1 MRKIS
6 IIMAFILVISGFSAT
21 STLGAT
27 SFSDLSDSN
36 RFYDEIQY
44 LAEEEIITGFPNNS
58 FQPKGNVTRGQA
70 AIMLGRALGYDGTQR
85 DSDFPD
91 VDSSQVSSGYIEE
104 AAENGIINGYPDGTY
119 RPGATVT
126 RAEMAIILQRAFY
139 PEEKENHFVLFP
151 DVSENMQSYRSIGIL
166 GSYGVVQGYTDG
178 KFQPYVNLNREQFS
192 AFLARAINPAE
203 FVAGVDYERLQV
215 SFLDV
220 GQGDAIYIEY
230 PNGEN
235 VLVDAA
241 RYAST
246 IEAALEVI
254 GVEQID
260 TLIATHPDADH
271 IGGAAHVIENYGVSR
286 VIDSGQTHTTQT
298 YIDYLETIEA
308 STATFEVAEI
318 GDELSEDP
326 EVSIEVLFV
335 DSEATDL
342 NDGSIVLK
350 VTHGANEYLLTGD
363 AGYEVEEQLMATG
376 TDINAD
382 VLKVSHHGS
391 DTATSAEFLAEVD
404 PVFSIL
410 SVGNNAYGHPDSDVL
425 ERILTSGS
433 AYISTEEGS
442 IHFFD
447 DGEQYEIYQNDQVA
461 EPGPEPT
468 PDPEP
473 APEPTPSPDPVD
485 PGDGQTSDALTITSK
500 NLQTE
505 VVTVK
510 NNGASN
516 VDMTNWTLLSTV
528 GDQTFAFP
536 DGFVLQ
542 EGASVNITAGANAV
556 HNPPSSL
563 EWSGAYIWNNDGDAA
578 ELYGPNGSLVH
589 RLP

>member
-1 MRKIS
+1 MKKIS
-6 IIMAFILVISGFSAT
+6 IILVFILVLSGFSAT
-21 STLGAT
+21 TTLGT
-27 SFSDLSDSN
+27 NNFSDLSDSN

-44 LAEEEIITGFPNNS
+44 LAEDGIITGFPDNS
-58 FQPKGNVTRGQA
+58 FRPKGNVTRGQA
-70 AIMLGRALGYDGTQR
+70 AIMLGRALGYDGTPR

-126 RAEMAIILQRAFY
+126 RAEMSIILQRAFY
-139 PEEKENHFVLFP
+139 PEAKENHFVLFP
-151 DVSENMQSYRSIGIL
+151 DVSENMQSYEAIGII

-178 KFQPYVNLNREQFS
+178 TFRPYVNLNREQFS

-203 FVAGVDYERLQV
+203 FVTGVDYERLQV

-246 IEAALEVI
+246 IETALEVI

-260 TLIATHPDADH
+260 TFIATHPDADH
-271 IGGAAHVIENYGVSR
+271 IGGAAHVIGNYGVTH

-298 YIDYLETIEA
+298 YIDYLETIDA
-308 STATFEVAEI
+308 SGATFEVTEI

-326 EVSIEVLFV
+326 EVSVEVLFV
-335 DSEATDL
+335 DSDAADL

-350 VTHGANEYLLTGD
+350 VTHGVNEYLLTGD
-363 AGYEVEEQLMATG
+363 AGYEVEEQLMAEG
-376 TDINAD
+376 ADINAD

-404 PVFSIL
+404 PIFSIL

-461 EPGPEPT
+461 EPAPEPT
-468 PDPEP
+468 PDPN
-473 APEPTPSPDPVD
+473 PVD
-485 PGDGQTSDALTITSK
+485 PGDGQISDALTITGK

-510 NNGASN
+510 NNGTTN

-528 GDQTFAFP
+528 GNQTYTFP

-542 EGASVNITAGANAV
+542 AGASVNITAGANAV